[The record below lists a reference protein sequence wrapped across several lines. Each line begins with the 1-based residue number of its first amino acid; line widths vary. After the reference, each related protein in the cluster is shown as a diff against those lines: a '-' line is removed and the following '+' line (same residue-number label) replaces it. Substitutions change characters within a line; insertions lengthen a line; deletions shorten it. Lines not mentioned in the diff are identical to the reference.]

1 MFRTGSTKRFPA
13 CGHPSLFVIFLLV
26 LAFICIAAWNC
37 WTTCKSEKKGATLA
51 QSDMA
56 HVWRVVK
63 LRKRRQLCWLHCS
76 LETALT
82 YLHQKKPIR
91 DDFYGCRSCGLAP
104 RRRLHTGHP
113 PARCPATLKSPATA
127 RRRRRCG
134 GRQGSRECLAQLAR
148 KSQSRL
154 GFPSYH
160 VSAGTNSKTKRV
172 HEC

>member
-1 MFRTGSTKRFPA
+1 M
-13 CGHPSLFVIFLLV
+13 
-26 LAFICIAAWNC
+26 
-37 WTTCKSEKKGATLA
+37 KKGATLA

-63 LRKRRQLCWLHCS
+63 LRKRRQLCWFHCS
-76 LETALT
+76 LDTALT
-82 YLHQKKPIR
+82 YLHQKTPIR

-134 GRQGSRECLAQLAR
+134 GRQGSRECLSQLAR

-154 GFPSYH
+154 GFPPIM
-160 VSAGTNSKTKRV
+160 SALARTARQNGCTSADSWWKIGFPQNDEALYRLFARSARF
-172 HEC
+172 CPPAR